1 MDDTLDALLAT
12 LKVDGR
18 DFELLSQWF
27 MRSDPEYVALYKAVW
42 LWDEW
47 PDRWGPDKGIDLIAE
62 NTRSSLSYGTER
74 RTTARDIGWKAGLEH
89 VLASPIAPRFRNDC
103 SSHQPTTSPRLRKR
117 SCARRKSQ

>member
-47 PDRWGPDKGIDLIAE
+47 PDRWGPDKGIDPIAE
-62 NTRSSLSYGTER
+62 NTRSSLG
-74 RTTARDIGWKAGLEH
+74 
-89 VLASPIAPRFRNDC
+89 C
-103 SSHQPTTSPRLRKR
+103 SSGKELRPATFDSR
-117 SCARRKSQ
+117 SAT